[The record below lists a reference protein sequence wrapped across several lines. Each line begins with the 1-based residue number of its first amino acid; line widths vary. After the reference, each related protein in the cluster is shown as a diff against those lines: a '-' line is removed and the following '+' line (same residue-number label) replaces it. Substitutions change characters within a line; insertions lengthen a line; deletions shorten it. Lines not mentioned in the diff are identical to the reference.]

1 MGRPRQNIEYDRAKV
16 KRLNERFR
24 KLEKVYK
31 KADSSVAYQ
40 TALHYATGTSQSKF
54 WNVKFNEVH
63 SDEVQLRMLNKTDFE
78 KLSDADK
85 QRFNEVLDNLL
96 NAKTTTKIGMEE
108 VESKSYR
115 SFLKNHDLSEDQLSF
130 QKYQQLMTYKDRY
143 NKQHFEKYIGSDE
156 INELFGYIA
165 ETEDM
170 TEWTLKDFRNRI
182 VGIAEGNYAY
192 NMDRQKRNRDFIT
205 NNGYKVYDI

>member
-40 TALHYATGTSQSKF
+40 TALHYATTTKQRKF
-54 WNVKFNEVH
+54 WNVKFDSAH
-63 SDEVQLRMLNKTDFE
+63 SDDVQLRMLNKTDFE
-78 KLSDADK
+78 KLSLEER

-96 NAKTTTKIGMEE
+96 NAKTTTKLGIEQ
-108 VESKSYR
+108 VENKSYM
-115 SFLKNHDLSEDQLSF
+115 SFLRNHGLSEDQLSF
-130 QKYQQLMTYKDRY
+130 KKYQQLMKYKDSY

-156 INELFGYIA
+156 INSLFGYIA

-182 VGIAEGNYAY
+182 VGIAETNYEY
-192 NMDRQKRNRDFIT
+192 NMDRQKKNRDFIT